1 MEWVWVGVACLVIGV
16 ALGLSGYG
24 GFLVPPVLVGLLGL
38 DPRAAVAHALLASLL
53 PALLGAVLYRRE
65 HGVSARLVLL
75 LCLGTLPGVLLGE
88 VVSRALPTWVL
99 QVLIGLAVLVA
110 GLVLL
115 RRARRP
121 VPAVDEHD
129 DPARAQVPPART
141 LAAGGLSGVAGVV
154 VGVGGPLVTTPLLVA
169 SGVALGPAVGAGL
182 ANNVVVAAAGSA
194 TLLARVDLDAA
205 VLAVA
210 TVPQLL
216 GVVAGVRWRSRVPA
230 GLLALGVALVA
241 VASGVVLVLAAA

>member
-1 MEWVWVGVACLVIGV
+1 MDWIGLGVACLAIGV

-24 GFLVPPVLVGLLGL
+24 GFLVPPALVWLLGL

-65 HGVSARLVLL
+65 HGVSGRLVLL
-75 LCLGTLPGVLLGE
+75 LCLGTVPGVVLGE
-88 VVSRALPTWVL
+88 VVSRALPPWLL
-99 QVLIGLAVLVA
+99 QVLIGLAVLAA

-115 RRARRP
+115 RRVRRP
-121 VPAVDEHD
+121 VADVADGAG
-129 DPARAQVPPART
+129 PARAPAPTT
-141 LAAGGLSGVAGVV
+141 LAAGGLSGAAGVV

-169 SGVALGPAVGAGL
+169 SGVALAPAVGAGL
-182 ANNVVVAAAGSA
+182 ANNVVVAAAGST
-194 TLLARVDLDAA
+194 TLLTRVDLDLA

-216 GVVAGVRWRSRVPA
+216 GVVAGVRWRSRVPTA
-230 GLLALGVALVA
+230 LLALVVALVA